1 MKIPLCILLGL
12 SLILLACSAG
22 PVAEIGD
29 RVTVEYEATFAN
41 GSLYEK
47 SSDYDMP
54 VTFNIG
60 NREVLVGLEKAVLGM
75 HEDESIHILLSPEAA
90 YGLHDPE
97 QVELI
102 PLEEF
107 PNMSRLRVGM
117 VLAATSRETGESVE
131 GKIINVTSEG
141 IVVDFNHPMAGES
154 LWMDITMKKIV
165 KG

>member
-1 MKIPLCILLGL
+1 M
-12 SLILLACSAG
+12 LACSAG

>member
-60 NREVLVGLEKAVLGM
+60 NREVLVGLEKK
-75 HEDESIHILLSPEAA
+75 ILDNP
-90 YGLHDPE
+90 
-97 QVELI
+97 
-102 PLEEF
+102 
-107 PNMSRLRVGM
+107 
-117 VLAATSRETGESVE
+117 
-131 GKIINVTSEG
+131 
-141 IVVDFNHPMAGES
+141 
-154 LWMDITMKKIV
+154 
-165 KG
+165 